1 MVRNAP
7 IGVMDSGVGGLTV
20 VGELWRQ
27 LPTEEVLFYGDSA
40 RCPYGDRTPAEIAR
54 FTFRALD
61 FLAASGVKMLVIACN
76 TATAVCLDMAR
87 KRYPVPVIG
96 VISPGARAAI
106 AATGS
111 KRIGVI
117 GTSATI
123 RSNSYPRALRAA
135 HRGIRTWSVACP
147 GFVEIVE
154 RGAANSEVARS
165 LARDVLK
172 PLDRADIDT
181 LILGCTHYPLLAP
194 VIGEVMGQGVRLISS
209 AEETARDV
217 SLWLTENRMT
227 RIDLRAPAHR
237 FLTSGDP
244 AQFERIGSQWLG
256 LPIRAE
262 YLDVFSSDE
271 DETDEEELSGI

>member
-61 FLAASGVKMLVIACN
+61 FLVASGVKMLVIACN

-87 KRYPVPVIG
+87 KRYAVPVIG

-106 AATGS
+106 AATSS
-111 KRIGVI
+111 KRVGVI

-123 RSNSYPRALRAA
+123 QSQSYPRALRAA

-154 RGAANSEVARS
+154 QGAMNDEASRAFVRTA
-165 LARDVLK
+165 LV
-172 PLDRADIDT
+172 PLDQADIDT

-227 RIDLRAPAHR
+227 RIDLRAPGHR

-256 LPIRAE
+256 RSIRAE
-262 YLDVFSSDE
+262 YLDVFAD
-271 DETDEEELSGI
+271 DVDDEEGVSGV